1 MSKREKN
8 SSNKTVFISGK
19 FEVLHP
25 GHLRLFRFAREL
37 GDHLIVG
44 VLSDKLAKEQ
54 TSQLIIPEDLRVE
67 GVQSHSE
74 IDEVVFVKD
83 SVSKTIKDLK
93 PDYVVKGKEHESLSN
108 EEQDV
113 VEEYGGRLVFSSGEV
128 VFSSLDLLKN
138 LSGVKPKIANL
149 PSDYLDRHEIEK
161 NTLIS
166 TLEKF
171 SNLNICIIG
180 DLIIDEYISC
190 DPLGMSQEEPSIVVK
205 PIGSE
210 KFIGGAG
217 IVSAHAA
224 SLGAKVNYFGVS
236 GNDETRDFALEK
248 LKEYGVN
255 STLILD
261 ESRPTTRKLR
271 YRAQEKTLFRV
282 SYLHQ
287 DSIGQNLQKN
297 MVKELENVISESDL
311 VVFSDFNYGC
321 LPQTLVNKI
330 LKKVNRDNLIMTAD
344 SQASSQTGDI
354 SRFKGMDLIMPTE
367 REARVALR
375 NQEDGLVVLLEKLRK
390 KSDTNNII
398 LKLGVDGALLSVKE
412 KNLSPQIDR
421 IPALNSSPRDIMGAG
436 DSMLIGA
443 SLALAL
449 KDTSPWL
456 AGCIGSILAAH
467 QVSQIGNIPLNLD
480 RILQELKD

>member
-1 MSKREKN
+1 MIISCEKCTKKFN
-8 SSNKTVFISGK
+8 IRDDLIPKDGRLLQCGSCNHKWFYKLPSQNINLENEKT
-19 FEVLHP
+19 
-25 GHLRLFRFAREL
+25 
-37 GDHLIVG
+37 
-44 VLSDKLAKEQ
+44 
-54 TSQLIIPEDLRVE
+54 
-67 GVQSHSE
+67 
-74 IDEVVFVKD
+74 
-83 SVSKTIKDLK
+83 
-93 PDYVVKGKEHESLSN
+93 ESLSN

-128 VFSSLDLLKN
+128 VFSSFDLLKN

-190 DPLGMSQEEPSIVVK
+190 EPLGMSQEEPSIVVK

>member
-1 MSKREKN
+1 MSKRKKD

-37 GDHLIVG
+37 GEHLIVG

-54 TSQLIIPEDLRVE
+54 TSQLIIPEEFRVE

-74 IDEVVFVKD
+74 IDEVVFIKD

-93 PDYVVKGKEHESLSN
+93 PDYVVKGKEHETLSN

-113 VEEYGGRLVFSSGEV
+113 VAEYGGRLVFSSGEV

-166 TLEKF
+166 TLERF
-171 SNLNICIIG
+171 SDLNICIIG

-217 IVSAHAA
+217 IVSAHAS

-236 GNDETRDFALEK
+236 GNDEIRDFALEK
-248 LKEYGVN
+248 LEQYGVN

-287 DSIGQNLQKN
+287 DSIGQNLQKK
-297 MVKELENVISESDL
+297 MVKKLENVISDCDL

-321 LPQTLVNKI
+321 LPQALVNKI

-390 KSDTNNII
+390 KSDTNTII
-398 LKLGVDGALLSVKE
+398 LKLGGDGALLSVKE

-449 KDTSPWL
+449 TDTNPWL

>member
-321 LPQTLVNKI
+321 LPQTLVN
-330 LKKVNRDNLIMTAD
+330 NLIMTAD

>member
-1 MSKREKN
+1 MNKRKKN
-8 SSNKTVFISGK
+8 STKKTVFISGK

-74 IDEVVFVKD
+74 VDEVIFIKD
-83 SVSKTIKDLK
+83 SVSCTLKDLK

-108 EEQDV
+108 EEHDV
-113 VEEYGGRLVFSSGEV
+113 VTGYGGSLVFSSGEV
-128 VFSSLDLLKN
+128 VFSSLDLIKN
-138 LSGVKPKIANL
+138 LSEVKPKIANL
-149 PSDYLDRHEIEK
+149 PLDYLERHEIEK
-161 NTLIS
+161 STLINAI
-166 TLEKF
+166 EGF
-171 SNLNICIIG
+171 SDLNICIIG

-224 SLGAKVNYFGVS
+224 SLGANVNYFGVS
-236 GNDETRDFALEK
+236 GNDEVRDFALER
-248 LKEYGVN
+248 LQQYGVK

-287 DSIGQNLQKN
+287 DSIGQNLQEK
-297 MVKELENVISESDL
+297 MIEDLESIVSGSDL
-311 VVFSDFNYGC
+311 IVFSDFNYGC
-321 LPQTLVNKI
+321 LPQALVDKI
-330 LKKVNRDNLIMTAD
+330 IKKVNRDNLVMTAD

-390 KSDTNNII
+390 ESGTNNII
-398 LKLGVDGALLSVKE
+398 LKLGGDGALLSVKE
-412 KNLSPQIDR
+412 KTLSPQIDR
-421 IPALNSSPRDIMGAG
+421 IPALNTSPRDIMGAG

-449 KDTSPWL
+449 PDTNTWL